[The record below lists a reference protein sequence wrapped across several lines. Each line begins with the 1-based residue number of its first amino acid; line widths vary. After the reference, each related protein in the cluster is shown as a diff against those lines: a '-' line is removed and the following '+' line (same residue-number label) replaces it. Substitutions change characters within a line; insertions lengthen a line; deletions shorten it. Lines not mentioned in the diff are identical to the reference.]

1 MGNGTVVIGDGT
13 GTSGDGNSVHHIL
26 RTSSVLACEH
36 GSTVAAVISLGRP
49 PRPHRLLVQTRVVPL
64 EVQFVSRSIEA
75 AKTSIWR
82 GPTVIGGR
90 LKRPMVGIKPFL
102 HTKTPENPLTT
113 PTVLQNRG
121 PQVDS
126 NASDRNAKCHKRL
139 HSTNVDGQF
148 RFEIRNRSS
157 KVEGLEQS

>member
-1 MGNGTVVIGDGT
+1 M
-13 GTSGDGNSVHHIL
+13 
-26 RTSSVLACEH
+26 
-36 GSTVAAVISLGRP
+36 
-49 PRPHRLLVQTRVVPL
+49 QTRVVPL

-82 GPTVIGGR
+82 GSTVIGGR

-102 HTKTPENPLTT
+102 HTKTPGNPLRTAAM
-113 PTVLQNRG
+113 LHNRG

-148 RFEIRNRSS
+148 RFEIRNGSS
-157 KVEGLEQS
+157 EVEGLGQS